1 MHVLYILSNLKTD
14 RFYIGSTSNLD
25 RRLKQHKNGHTR
37 TTRVLEAFELVYK
50 EEYNTL
56 EEARLREKKLK
67 SYKSKRYINWLI
79 SKKD

>member
-67 SYKSKRYINWLI
+67 SYKSKQYINWLI